1 MALCLA
7 SLDLPAAFSH
17 NITMLN
23 PLALLLS
30 LIMVIPFQSFLPLVH
45 IYCHWKDQLSKVE
58 VFCPTCIWIFLS
70 LYSSAGTSGD
80 CTQVA
85 YSRLVGG
92 AVGQM
97 EQGAVSAFHKAAEGR
112 VDESPQRVTEAQQ
125 KCHLTLPTWM
135 WSKYWHFPFVI
146 LVHAVWRTWHLHHSN
161 LPTLLLCVFDIIHL
175 LGLIQ
180 MNDDTI
186 CFVY

>member
-1 MALCLA
+1 
-7 SLDLPAAFSH
+7 
-17 NITMLN
+17 MLN

-45 IYCHWKDQLSKVE
+45 SGHLLSLERSVDVE
-58 VFCPTCIWIFLS
+58 FFCPTCIWIFLS
-70 LYSSAGTSGD
+70 LYSSAGTNGD

-146 LVHAVWRTWHLHHSN
+146 LVHPVWRTWHLHHLN
-161 LPTLLLCVFDIIHL
+161 WPTLLLCVFHFIHL